1 MNLDQL
7 AAHIEAE
14 VQKQV
19 GKSVNHLKTAIIYRW
34 PVDTG
39 ASQKG
44 WKFHTVAPDHW
55 KIDNFV
61 IAPLPELDE
70 DAEYEMME
78 QYLSYEEHGEL
89 PPELPSKPS
98 MKSREYV
105 PVLWKGYQGNKV
117 GSKQLPGGGD
127 PIVTNWRD
135 KTLPFYI
142 SQIKL

>member
-19 GKSVNHLKTAIIYRW
+19 GKSVRHLKTAIVYRW

-39 ASQKG
+39 ASQSG

-61 IAPLPELDE
+61 IAPLPTP
-70 DAEYEMME
+70 AAVPNS
-78 QYLSYEEHGEL
+78 YLYQMAGL
-89 PPELPSKPS
+89 PPPPPPPPPSLV
-98 MKSREYV
+98 SREYV
-105 PVLWKGYQGNKV
+105 PVLWNGYKGTKI
-117 GSKQLPGGGD
+117 GSKQLPAGGD
-127 PIVTNWRD
+127 PIVTDWRN
-135 KTLPFYI
+135 KTLPFYL